1 MGMRRRSLVGAQR
14 KLDDIL
20 RLGNGLSAV
29 GALPPGG
36 LLALARRSLRMTQ
49 AQLARRAGM
58 PQSQVAR
65 FESGR
70 GDAQLG
76 TARRLFSALGLE
88 LVVSAAAK
96 EPLKRVLE
104 GRIRAVAR
112 KRVARVAATMAL
124 ERQEPD
130 ARGLRALE
138 EAEAA
143 RLRESGG
150 SAVWDD

>member
-1 MGMRRRSLVGAQR
+1 MRRRYPVGAGR
-14 KLDDIL
+14 KLDDLL
-20 RLGNGLSAV
+20 RLGGGLSAV

-36 LLALARRSLRMTQ
+36 LLALARRALRMTQ
-49 AQLARRAGM
+49 AQLAKKAGM

-96 EPLKRVLE
+96 EPLHKVLE
-104 GRIRAVAR
+104 SRIRAVAR

-124 ERQEPD
+124 ERQQPD
-130 ARGLRALE
+130 SRSLGALE
-138 EAEAA
+138 NEEAA

-150 SAVWDD
+150 SAIWDD

>member
-1 MGMRRRSLVGAQR
+1 MRRRGLVGAGR
-14 KLDDIL
+14 KLDDLL
-20 RLGNGLSAV
+20 RLGGGLAAA
-29 GALPPGG
+29 GALAPGG

-49 AQLARRAGM
+49 AQLARKAGM

-70 GDAQLG
+70 GDVQLG
-76 TARRLFSALGLE
+76 TARRLFEALGLE

-96 EPLKRVLE
+96 EPLPKVLE
-104 GRIRAVAR
+104 ARIRAVAR

-130 ARGLRALE
+130 ARALRALE
-138 EAEAA
+138 EEEAS
-143 RLRESGG
+143 RLRESGR
-150 SAVWDD
+150 SEIWDD

>member
-1 MGMRRRSLVGAQR
+1 M
-14 KLDDIL
+14 
-20 RLGNGLSAV
+20 RLGNGLSAL
-29 GALPPGG
+29 GPLPPGG

-49 AQLARRAGM
+49 AQLAKRAGM

-65 FESGR
+65 FEAGR
-70 GDAQLG
+70 GDCQLG

-96 EPLKRVLE
+96 TPLRKLLE
-104 GRIRAVAR
+104 ARIRAAAR

-130 ARGLRALE
+130 ARSLRALE
-138 EAEAA
+138 DEEAA
-143 RLRESGG
+143 RLRASGS